1 MMNDTENIG
10 CKLTVIPMDGWK
22 REQYFDDTDLLF
34 IPPSPNI
41 PTVDTAFCYIGTC
54 IFEETNISEGRGT
67 TKPFEIIGAP
77 WLDSERIIEKIGK
90 LNGVIL
96 RECSF
101 TPTFSDYQNE
111 FCHGIQLHITDRE
124 AFCPF
129 ETGILLLDTIR
140 KTHKEFEMSTTLS
153 NLLGTDEIFKSNFS
167 TEEFLVK
174 QAENTKQ
181 WQKLSQNWYLYS

>member
-1 MMNDTENIG
+1 MYISVNFWGIVSNSLKNCRLQRIHF
-10 CKLTVIPMDGWK
+10 
-22 REQYFDDTDLLF
+22 FDY
-34 IPPSPNI
+34 SA
-41 PTVDTAFCYIGTC
+41 VDTAFCYIGTC

-77 WLDSERIIEKIGK
+77 WLDSERIIEKIGI

-101 TPTFSDYQNE
+101 SPTFSDYQNE

-167 TEEFLVK
+167 TEEFFGK
-174 QAENTKQ
+174 TG
-181 WQKLSQNWYLYS
+181 